1 VSQCIISISTARRP
15 RSSPNFAA
23 GLLEASSARPQHD
36 PPHRAAGDTVDAG
49 QQLHPAG
56 SAAAAVVAGTGEQD
70 ADRHIALALRR
81 VHFVHKSVLA
91 APVAGDL
98 EEPRRK
104 GSQRLVQRLGH
115 RGQGLMADFAAAADA
130 GLLVVGVGDSP
141 GAIWIDAFSAAFAS
155 AAAFRR
161 LVAAV
166 MTAGPSI
173 VTGFFRLGGRL

>member
-1 VSQCIISISTARRP
+1 
-15 RSSPNFAA
+15 
-23 GLLEASSARPQHD
+23 
-36 PPHRAAGDTVDAG
+36 
-49 QQLHPAG
+49 
-56 SAAAAVVAGTGEQD
+56 
-70 ADRHIALALRR
+70 
-81 VHFVHKSVLA
+81 
-91 APVAGDL
+91 
-98 EEPRRK
+98 
-104 GSQRLVQRLGH
+104 
-115 RGQGLMADFAAAADA
+115 MADFAAAADA